1 MVPFSMASSG
11 WRGGLRSRRTFSS
24 IRYVVLL
31 HIGGLFADVDTM
43 PLQPPGAWLQEAMH
57 AATSTAVATA
67 TARKDVR
74 LIVGL
79 EAHGSPAEARG
90 WRWAEPTQ
98 LAMWATAAAPGH
110 PVMARAAQK
119 YLESPPPEVGSWARA
134 QYDHSIAMGPGL
146 LTRRVDEWI
155 REAAGMRLARLPSVR
170 RNGQHRRCKPASAAG
185 DTVVLGIDGLGCG
198 QLHSGSRP
206 CNASQASLVQ
216 HLFFGGWK
224 PAIFGPWS
232 AMQEEPGRR
241 RRRRTPGSEDW
252 RLPALALMAH
262 ANSAGIDLPWSA
274 IPLFFSRIV
283 PFEPPLLP
291 APPGL

>member
-1 MVPFSMASSG
+1 MSDVSFLDGFEQLERWPEKQKDFFQYA
-11 WRGGLRSRRTFSS
+11 
-24 IRYVVLL
+24 VLL
-31 HIGGLFADVDTM
+31 HVGGLFADIDTV
-43 PLQPPGAWLQEAMH
+43 PLQPLGAWLQEAAR
-57 AATSTAVATA
+57 AATSAAAAAAAAT
-67 TARKDVR
+67 TDVR

-79 EAHGSPAEARG
+79 EARGSPAEARG
-90 WRWAEPTQ
+90 WRWSGTTQ

-110 PVMARAAQK
+110 PVMARAAQQYFK
-119 YLESPPPEVGSWARA
+119 SPPPEVGCWARA
-134 QYDHSIAMGPGL
+134 QYDHSIAMGPGG
-146 LTRRVDEWI
+146 LTRRVDEWL
-155 REAAGMRLARLPSVR
+155 RETTGSRLARLPSVR
-170 RNGQHRRCKPASAAG
+170 HRGRHRRRKAASAAG

-198 QLHSGSRP
+198 QLHSGSHP
-206 CNASQASLVQ
+206 CNATKASLVQ

-232 AMQEEPGRR
+232 AMQEESGRR
-241 RRRRTPGSEDW
+241 RRRRNPGAEDW

-291 APPGL
+291 APPGV